1 MVEIDSKA
9 NSVGLFPVT
18 ANLVDDSP
26 LLSGISAK
34 VTAATRSAES
44 ALVIPIDTITYD
56 ADGSPYVLVYED
68 GRAAQIYV
76 TLGITTRSY
85 AQVTGGLTPDSR
97 VITTWHPDLADG
109 VAVSLKSG
117 V

>member
-1 MVEIDSKA
+1 M
-9 NSVGLFPVT
+9 T

-26 LLSGISAK
+26 LLSGVSAK
-34 VTAATRSAES
+34 VTAATQSAED
-44 ALVIPIDTITYD
+44 ALVIPVDTITYD

-68 GRAAQIYV
+68 GKAVQIHV

-85 AQVTGGLTPDSR
+85 AQVTEGLTSDSL

-109 VAVSLKSG
+109 AAVSLKSG

>member
-1 MVEIDSKA
+1 MIPRQTRSALSCDRQS
-9 NSVGLFPVT
+9 G
-18 ANLVDDSP
+18 DDSP

-44 ALVIPIDTITYD
+44 ALIIPIDTITYD

-85 AQVTGGLTPDSR
+85 AQVTGRTD
-97 VITTWHPDLADG
+97 A
-109 VAVSLKSG
+109 
-117 V
+117 

>member
-1 MVEIDSKA
+1 M
-9 NSVGLFPVT
+9 
-18 ANLVDDSP
+18 
-26 LLSGISAK
+26 
-34 VTAATRSAES
+34 
-44 ALVIPIDTITYD
+44 
-56 ADGSPYVLVYED
+56 VYED

-109 VAVSLKSG
+109 VAVFLKSG